1 MQSEGKKNNEATH
14 WMEGHICKQKDI
26 YIYIYIYILYCK
38 TDSKCPK
45 YTKIHTTQY
54 QKWNNL
60 KMGRGSE
67 K

>member
-1 MQSEGKKNNEATH
+1 MKEKKTEATH
-14 WMEGHICKQKDI
+14 WMEGNICKQKDI
-26 YIYIYIYILYCK
+26 YIYLLYCK
-38 TDSKCPK
+38 RDSKRPK